1 MTMTE
6 SPPSEAAESTEPE
19 GAVPGTGLYDALTTS
34 DHKDIGRIWL
44 RVGLLLLTGVA
55 VLGVPV
61 ALEATS
67 ADSVDVFGGANA
79 AWQMSGLYNVA
90 LVLLV
95 VPALTIGLATIVVPM
110 QVGSSNIAFPRAAA
124 AAAWGFVVGAA
135 IMIVSVFA
143 GAAGGHSTVCVARRP
158 TQSS

>member
-19 GAVPGTGLYDALTTS
+19 AAVPGTGLYDALTTS

-67 ADSVDVFGGANA
+67 ADSVDVFGGVVHAERSARGRRDAEVFHHRLSAVMARAN
-79 AWQMSGLYNVA
+79 GH
-90 LVLLV
+90 
-95 VPALTIGLATIVVPM
+95 
-110 QVGSSNIAFPRAAA
+110 AFR
-124 AAAWGFVVGAA
+124 VDDGAA
-135 IMIVSVFA
+135 VVRMR
-143 GAAGGHSTVCVARRP
+143 CVPPERP
-158 TQSS
+158 RPAPRDQPMHRPHRKKSRLHDVMRNSCRSPS